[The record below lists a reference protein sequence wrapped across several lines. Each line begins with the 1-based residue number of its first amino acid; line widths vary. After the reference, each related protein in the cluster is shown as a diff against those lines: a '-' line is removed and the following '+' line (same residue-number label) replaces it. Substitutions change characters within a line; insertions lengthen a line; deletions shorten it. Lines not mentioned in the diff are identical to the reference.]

1 MNPMTNTRVPPK
13 VLRGL
18 SDDHL
23 VARLVREHQQLLDW
37 LDRLDVLIEDYRD
50 AAGTPEAR
58 TIHAEIR
65 ALAESLAAS
74 EPHHEREEKVLF
86 PALEARGVALPPRM
100 MRREHDELR
109 RWKKRLLSA
118 ARQEHPDTEAIA
130 EPVGTLA
137 ALLRDHIHKENEV
150 LYPMA
155 LSVIADASAWEQMRV
170 DADRIGACCGDC
182 DQGGCKS

>member
-1 MNPMTNTRVPPK
+1 MHPMPNTLSVPK
-13 VLRGL
+13 VVHGL
-18 SDDHL
+18 PPDHL
-23 VARLVREHQQLLDW
+23 IVTLVREHQQLLAW

-65 ALAESLAAS
+65 ALADALVGA
-74 EPHHEREEKVLF
+74 EPHHEKEEHLLF
-86 PALEARGVALPPRM
+86 PALETRGVTMPPRV

-109 RWKKRLLSA
+109 RWKKRLVA
-118 ARQEHPDTEAIA
+118 AAHEAHPDTEAIA

-155 LSVIADASAWEQMRV
+155 LSVIADAAVWAQLARQGEK
-170 DADRIGACCGDC
+170 IGTLGEVQLGD
-182 DQGGCKS
+182 

>member
-1 MNPMTNTRVPPK
+1 MHPMPNTLLLPK
-13 VLRGL
+13 VVHGL
-18 SDDHL
+18 PDGHL
-23 VARLVREHQQLLDW
+23 IVTLVREHQQLLEW

-65 ALAESLAAS
+65 TLAENLVGA
-74 EPHHEREEKVLF
+74 EPHHEKEEHVLF
-86 PALEARGVALPPRM
+86 PALEARGVAMPLRV

-109 RWKKRLLSA
+109 RWKKRLLA
-118 ARQEHPDTEAIA
+118 AAHEAHPDTEAIA

-137 ALLRDHIHKENEV
+137 GLLRDHIHKENEV

-155 LSVIADASAWEQMRV
+155 LSVIADPAAWEQLVRQAALV
-170 DADRIGACCGDC
+170 DRRG
-182 DQGGCKS
+182 S

>member
-1 MNPMTNTRVPPK
+1 MHPMPNMLCTPK
-13 VLRGL
+13 VLNGL
-18 SDDHL
+18 SSDHFIACL
-23 VARLVREHQQLLDW
+23 VGEHAELLDW

-50 AAGTPEAR
+50 AAGTPASKA
-58 TIHAEIR
+58 IAAEIR
-65 ALAESLAAS
+65 TIAESLAAS
-74 EPHHEREEKVLF
+74 ERHHEREEQVLF

-109 RWKKRLLSA
+109 RWKKRLLTA
-118 ARQEHPDTEAIA
+118 AREPHPDTEAIA

-155 LSVIADASAWEQMRV
+155 LSVISDAAEWERMKR
-170 DADRIGACCGDC
+170 ASDRIGGCCGDC
-182 DQGGCKS
+182 DGHCS